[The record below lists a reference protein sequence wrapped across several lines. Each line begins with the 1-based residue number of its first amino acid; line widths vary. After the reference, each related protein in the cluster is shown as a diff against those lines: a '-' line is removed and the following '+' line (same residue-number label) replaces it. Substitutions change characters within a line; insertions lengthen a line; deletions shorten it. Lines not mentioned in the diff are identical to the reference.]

1 MRGTESLGLE
11 RRDAEEENT
20 SAPRDASLHR
30 FFHSP
35 RAMPSRLPAKNG
47 EDEADQ
53 EEGQPQEP
61 RAVAHGS
68 QHASQDT

>member
-1 MRGTESLGLE
+1 MLRFTDS
-11 RRDAEEENT
+11 
-20 SAPRDASLHR
+20 P

-35 RAMPSRLPAKNG
+35 RAMSSRLSAKNG

-61 RAVAHGS
+61 RAITHGS
-68 QHASQDT
+68 QHASQDA